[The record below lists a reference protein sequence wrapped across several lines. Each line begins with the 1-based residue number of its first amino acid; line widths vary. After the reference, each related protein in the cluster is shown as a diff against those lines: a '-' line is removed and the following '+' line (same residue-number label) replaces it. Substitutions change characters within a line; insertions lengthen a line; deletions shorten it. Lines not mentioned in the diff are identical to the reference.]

1 MEEAMTRQQRERSL
15 MSRAPARQVL
25 AAVALGTLGR
35 ALWHLTLDAFVLY
48 VFGDPAHE
56 RRQRPVASGE
66 GAPPP
71 RVV

>member
-1 MEEAMTRQQRERSL
+1 MTRQQRERSL

-66 GAPPP
+66 GALPP

>member
-1 MEEAMTRQQRERSL
+1 MTRKQHERSL
-15 MSRAPARQVL
+15 MSRPPVRQLL
-25 AAVALGTLGR
+25 AAVALGTVGR

-48 VFGDPAHE
+48 LFGDPAHE